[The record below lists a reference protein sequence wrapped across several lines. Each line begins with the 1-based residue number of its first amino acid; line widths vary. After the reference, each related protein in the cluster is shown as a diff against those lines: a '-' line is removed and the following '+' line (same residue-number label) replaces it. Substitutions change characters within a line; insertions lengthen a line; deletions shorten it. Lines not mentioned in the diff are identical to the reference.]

1 MVFNNIVVAYD
12 GSDHAVDAVMKARDF
27 ALADPEVRIHV
38 VFVTTHPN
46 AQLPASF
53 NNSSFDPEQYLLS
66 VEDVMD
72 LYNRTIAE
80 ESEKVKAGLGVAIEG
95 VEDQVTI
102 DVIPGYTPADDII
115 EFAKEIEADLIVMG
129 FRGVIGSVSYA
140 VLRES
145 TIPILVIK

>member
-72 LYNRTIAE
+72 ANLRIGKCEICLLYTSYLFHYSLRLERSFQAASGNDLLRCSHEKAAAEAAALNSIRTPLMKLFALR
-80 ESEKVKAGLGVAIEG
+80 S
-95 VEDQVTI
+95 
-102 DVIPGYTPADDII
+102 TPLPASLS
-115 EFAKEIEADLIVMG
+115 LIH
-129 FRGVIGSVSYA
+129 I
-140 VLRES
+140 
-145 TIPILVIK
+145 

>member
-102 DVIPGYTPADDII
+102 DVLS
-115 EFAKEIEADLIVMG
+115 LIH
-129 FRGVIGSVSYA
+129 I
-140 VLRES
+140 
-145 TIPILVIK
+145 